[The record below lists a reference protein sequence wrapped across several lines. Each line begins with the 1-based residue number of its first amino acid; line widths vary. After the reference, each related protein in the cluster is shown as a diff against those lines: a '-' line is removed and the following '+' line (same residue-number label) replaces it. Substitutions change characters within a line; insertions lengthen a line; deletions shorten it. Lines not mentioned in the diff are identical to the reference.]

1 MSISVSKF
9 AGGAVAIVIFGGAI
23 IAIHAA
29 NEQSHVTSPAIIQ
42 FTPPVVHTAA
52 WYVAHP
58 DVLKANEKRCAGD
71 AASIPQAGCQ
81 NASAADEQLSAADYA
96 NAAASNGGAEQH
108 PPVLKSP

>member
-1 MSISVSKF
+1 MSISMSKF

-23 IAIHAA
+23 VAIHTA
-29 NEQSHVTSPAIIQ
+29 NEPSHVTSPATTQ
-42 FTPPVVHTAA
+42 FTPPVVHTTA

-58 DVLKANEKRCAGD
+58 DVLKADERRCAGD

-81 NASAADEQLSAADYA
+81 NASAADAQLSAADYA

-108 PPVLKSP
+108 PPASKSP